1 MIFSS
6 VFVILKPNHATIDK
20 LEKVHNKKI
29 ERQDFA
35 IKFELLCVYFLISFV
50 ICL

>member
-6 VFVILKPNHATIDK
+6 VSVILTLDHATIDK

-29 ERQDFA
+29 EGW
-35 IKFELLCVYFLISFV
+35 
-50 ICL
+50 